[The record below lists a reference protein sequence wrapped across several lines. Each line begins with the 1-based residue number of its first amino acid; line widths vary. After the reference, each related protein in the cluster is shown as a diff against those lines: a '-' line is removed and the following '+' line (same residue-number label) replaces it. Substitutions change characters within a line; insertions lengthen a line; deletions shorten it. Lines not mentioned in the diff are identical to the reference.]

1 MRIKRWGKQSRRIKN
16 VVTCGEPE
24 IVLMELE
31 TENLNPDVYRY
42 RTEWGINIVYY
53 IFNFQLMEEL
63 IFQPIYLNNSD
74 IFYFG
79 MTENELFQKVLKNT
93 VIMTQ
98 PRIMLFPEYLKDLER
113 VCERSLIPVIREL
126 ISVMVKIEN
135 KSKQLWCVSNILG
148 ERGAVGGFYKRLL
161 RKFCMTH
168 NCNRLLVGFSNNDY
182 ALLTMVN
189 ENTVMAIRQLID
201 GVGSVRS
208 DTGKITQRKLL
219 IYDYGKDSLEEFEEM
234 DFV

>member
-1 MRIKRWGKQSRRIKN
+1 MRIKRWGNQPRRIKN
-16 VVTCGEPE
+16 MVTCKELE
-24 IVLMELE
+24 VVLMELE
-31 TENLNPDVYRY
+31 TENLNPDIYRY
-42 RTEWGINIVYY
+42 RTEWGINVVYY
-53 IFNFQLMEEL
+53 IFDFQLMDEL

-98 PRIMLFPEYLKDLER
+98 PRIMLFPEYLEDLER
-113 VCERSLIPVIREL
+113 VCERSLIPVIKRL
-126 ISVMVKIEN
+126 VAVMRKIEN
-135 KSKQLWCVSNILG
+135 KNKRLWCVTNILG

-161 RKFCMTH
+161 RKFCMAH
-168 NCNRLLVGFSNNDY
+168 DCRQLLVGFSNNDY
-182 ALLTMVN
+182 ALLCMVN
-189 ENTVMAIRQLID
+189 ENTIMAIRELLD

-208 DTGKITQRKLL
+208 DSGKIIQRQLL
-219 IYDYGKDSLEEFEEM
+219 IYDYGKDSLEELEKM

>member
-42 RTEWGINIVYY
+42 RTEWGINVVYY

-79 MTENELFQKVLKNT
+79 MTENELFKKVLKNT
-93 VIMTQ
+93 IIMTQ

-161 RKFCMTH
+161 RKFCMAH

-234 DFV
+234 DLV

>member
-79 MTENELFQKVLKNT
+79 MTENELFKKVLKNT
-93 VIMTQ
+93 IIMTQ

-148 ERGAVGGFYKRLL
+148 ERGAVGGFYKRSL
-161 RKFCMTH
+161 RKFCMAH
-168 NCNRLLVGFSNNDY
+168 DCRHLLVGFSNNDY
-182 ALLTMVN
+182 ALLSMVN
-189 ENTVMAIRQLID
+189 ENTIMTIRELLD

-208 DTGKITQRKLL
+208 DSGKIIQRQLL
-219 IYDYGKDSLEEFEEM
+219 IYDYRKDSLEELEKM

>member
-42 RTEWGINIVYY
+42 RTEWGINVVYY

-93 VIMTQ
+93 IIMTQ
-98 PRIMLFPEYLKDLER
+98 PRIILFPEYLKDLER

-126 ISVMVKIEN
+126 ISVMGKIEN

-161 RKFCMTH
+161 RKFCMAH
-168 NCNRLLVGFSNNDY
+168 DCNRLLVGFSNNDY

>member
-42 RTEWGINIVYY
+42 RTEWGINVVYY

-79 MTENELFQKVLKNT
+79 MTENELFKKVLKNT
-93 VIMTQ
+93 IIMTQ
-98 PRIMLFPEYLKDLER
+98 PRVMLFPEYLKDLER

-161 RKFCMTH
+161 RKFCMAH

-219 IYDYGKDSLEEFEEM
+219 IYDYGKDSLEEFEEK
-234 DFV
+234 DLV

>member
-1 MRIKRWGKQSRRIKN
+1 MRIKRWGNQSKRIKN
-16 VVTCGEPE
+16 IVTCKELE

-31 TENLNPDVYRY
+31 TENINPDVYRY
-42 RTEWGINIVYY
+42 RTEWGINVVYY
-53 IFNFQLMEEL
+53 IFDFQLMDEL

-98 PRIMLFPEYLKDLER
+98 PRIMLFPEYLEDLER
-113 VCERSLIPVIREL
+113 VCERSLIPVIKRL
-126 ISVMVKIEN
+126 VAVMRKIEN
-135 KSKQLWCVSNILG
+135 KNKRLWCVTNILG
-148 ERGAVGGFYKRLL
+148 ERGAVGGFYKRSL
-161 RKFCMTH
+161 RKFCMAH
-168 NCNRLLVGFSNNDY
+168 DCRHLLVGFSNNDY
-182 ALLTMVN
+182 ALLSMVN
-189 ENTVMAIRQLID
+189 ENSIMAIRELLD

-208 DTGKITQRKLL
+208 DSGKIIQRQLL
-219 IYDYGKDSLEEFEEM
+219 IYDYGKDSFEEFEEM

>member
-1 MRIKRWGKQSRRIKN
+1 MRIKRWGNQPKRIKN
-16 VVTCGEPE
+16 IVTCKELE

-31 TENLNPDVYRY
+31 TENINPDVYRY
-42 RTEWGINIVYY
+42 RTEWGINVVYY
-53 IFNFQLMEEL
+53 IFDFQLMDEL

-98 PRIMLFPEYLKDLER
+98 PRIMLFPEYLEDLER
-113 VCERSLIPVIREL
+113 VCERSLIPVIKRL
-126 ISVMVKIEN
+126 VAVMRKIEN
-135 KSKQLWCVSNILG
+135 KNKRLWCVTNILG
-148 ERGAVGGFYKRLL
+148 ERGAVGGFYKRSL
-161 RKFCMTH
+161 RKFCMAH
-168 NCNRLLVGFSNNDY
+168 DCRHLLVGFSNNDY
-182 ALLTMVN
+182 ALLSMVN
-189 ENTVMAIRQLID
+189 ENSIMAIRELLD

-208 DTGKITQRKLL
+208 DSGKIIQRQLL
-219 IYDYGKDSLEEFEEM
+219 IYDYGKDSFEEFEEM

>member
-42 RTEWGINIVYY
+42 RTEWGINVVYY

-93 VIMTQ
+93 IIMTQ
-98 PRIMLFPEYLKDLER
+98 PRIILFPEYLKDLER
-113 VCERSLIPVIREL
+113 VCERSMIPVIREL
-126 ISVMVKIEN
+126 ISVMGKIEN

-161 RKFCMTH
+161 RKFCMAH
-168 NCNRLLVGFSNNDY
+168 NCKCLLVGFSNNDY

>member
-1 MRIKRWGKQSRRIKN
+1 MKIKRWGKHSRNIKG

-31 TENLNPDVYRY
+31 TEKLNPDVYRY
-42 RTEWGINIVYY
+42 RTKWGINVVYY
-53 IFNFQLMEEL
+53 IFDFQLMDEL
-63 IFQPIYLNNSD
+63 IFQPIYLNYTD

-113 VCERSLIPVIREL
+113 VCDRSMIPVIREL
-126 ISVMVKIEN
+126 IRVMGKIEN
-135 KSKQLWCVSNILG
+135 NNRQLWCIANILG
-148 ERGAVGGFYKRLL
+148 ECGAVGGFYKRLL
-161 RKFCMTH
+161 RKFSMAHDCRH
-168 NCNRLLVGFSNNDY
+168 ILVGFSNNDY
-182 ALLTMVN
+182 DLLSMVN
-189 ENTVMAIRQLID
+189 ENTIMAIRQLID

-208 DTGKITQRKLL
+208 DTGKIMQRKLL
-219 IYDYGKDSLEEFEEM
+219 IYDYGNDSLEDFEEK

>member
-1 MRIKRWGKQSRRIKN
+1 
-16 VVTCGEPE
+16 
-24 IVLMELE
+24 MELE

-79 MTENELFQKVLKNT
+79 MTENELFKKVLKNT
-93 VIMTQ
+93 IIMTQ

-148 ERGAVGGFYKRLL
+148 ERGAVGGFYKRSL
-161 RKFCMTH
+161 RKFCMAH
-168 NCNRLLVGFSNNDY
+168 DCRHLLVGFSNNDY
-182 ALLTMVN
+182 ALLSMVN
-189 ENTVMAIRQLID
+189 ENTIMTIRELLD

-208 DTGKITQRKLL
+208 DSGKIIQRQLL
-219 IYDYGKDSLEEFEEM
+219 IYDYRKDSLEELEKM

>member
-98 PRIMLFPEYLKDLER
+98 PRIMLFPEYLEDLKR
-113 VCERSLIPVIREL
+113 VCERSLIPVFKRL
-126 ISVMVKIEN
+126 ATVMRKIEN
-135 KSKQLWCVSNILG
+135 KNKRLWCVTNILG

-161 RKFCMTH
+161 RKFCMTCDCRH
-168 NCNRLLVGFSNNDY
+168 LLVGFSNNDY
-182 ALLTMVN
+182 ALLSMVN
-189 ENTVMAIRQLID
+189 ENTIMTIRELLD

-208 DTGKITQRKLL
+208 DSGKIIQRQLL
-219 IYDYGKDSLEEFEEM
+219 IYDYRKDSLEELEKM

>member
-1 MRIKRWGKQSRRIKN
+1 MKIKRWGKHSRNIKG

-31 TENLNPDVYRY
+31 TEKLNPDVYRY
-42 RTEWGINIVYY
+42 RTKWGINVVYY
-53 IFNFQLMEEL
+53 IFDFQLMDEL
-63 IFQPIYLNNSD
+63 IFQPIYLNYTD

-113 VCERSLIPVIREL
+113 VCDRSMIPVIREL
-126 ISVMVKIEN
+126 IRVMGKIEN
-135 KSKQLWCVSNILG
+135 KNRQLWCIANILG

-161 RKFCMTH
+161 RKFCMAH
-168 NCNRLLVGFSNNDY
+168 GCMHLLVGFSNNDY
-182 ALLTMVN
+182 ALLSMVN
-189 ENTVMAIRQLID
+189 ENTIMAIRQLID

-208 DTGKITQRKLL
+208 DTGKIMQRKLL
-219 IYDYGKDSLEEFEEM
+219 IYDYGKDSLEDFEEK

>member
-1 MRIKRWGKQSRRIKN
+1 
-16 VVTCGEPE
+16 
-24 IVLMELE
+24 
-31 TENLNPDVYRY
+31 
-42 RTEWGINIVYY
+42 
-53 IFNFQLMEEL
+53 
-63 IFQPIYLNNSD
+63 
-74 IFYFG
+74 
-79 MTENELFQKVLKNT
+79 
-93 VIMTQ
+93 
-98 PRIMLFPEYLKDLER
+98 
-113 VCERSLIPVIREL
+113 
-126 ISVMVKIEN
+126 
-135 KSKQLWCVSNILG
+135 
-148 ERGAVGGFYKRLL
+148 
-161 RKFCMTH
+161 MTH

>member
-1 MRIKRWGKQSRRIKN
+1 MRIKRWGNQPKRIKN
-16 VVTCGEPE
+16 IVTCKELE

-31 TENLNPDVYRY
+31 TENINPDVYRY
-42 RTEWGINIVYY
+42 RTEWGINVVYY
-53 IFNFQLMEEL
+53 IFDFQLMDEL

-98 PRIMLFPEYLKDLER
+98 PRIMLFPEYLEDLER
-113 VCERSLIPVIREL
+113 VCERSLIPVIKRL
-126 ISVMVKIEN
+126 VAVMRKIEN
-135 KSKQLWCVSNILG
+135 KNKRLWCVTNILG
-148 ERGAVGGFYKRLL
+148 ERGAVGGFYKRSL

-168 NCNRLLVGFSNNDY
+168 DCRHLLVGFSNNDY
-182 ALLTMVN
+182 ALLSMVN
-189 ENTVMAIRQLID
+189 ENSIMAIRELLD

-208 DTGKITQRKLL
+208 DSGKIIQRQLL
-219 IYDYGKDSLEEFEEM
+219 IYDYGKDSFEEFEEM

>member
-1 MRIKRWGKQSRRIKN
+1 MRIKRWGNQSKRIKDI
-16 VVTCGEPE
+16 VTCKELE
-24 IVLMELE
+24 VVLMELE

-42 RTEWGINIVYY
+42 RTEWGINVVYY
-53 IFNFQLMEEL
+53 IFDFQLMDEL

-98 PRIMLFPEYLKDLER
+98 PRIMLFSEYLEDLER
-113 VCERSLIPVIREL
+113 VCERSLIPVIKEL
-126 ISVMVKIEN
+126 ISIMGKIEN
-135 KSKQLWCVSNILG
+135 KNKQLWCVTNILG

-161 RKFCMTH
+161 RKFCMAH
-168 NCNRLLVGFSNNDY
+168 DCRQLLVGISNNDY
-182 ALLTMVN
+182 AFLSMVN
-189 ENTVMAIRQLID
+189 EKTVMAIRELID
-201 GVGSVRS
+201 GVRSVRS
-208 DTGKITQRKLL
+208 DTGKTIGKKLL
-219 IYDYGKDSLEEFEEM
+219 IYDYGKDSLEEFEEI

>member
-42 RTEWGINIVYY
+42 RTEWGINVVYY

-79 MTENELFQKVLKNT
+79 MTENELFKKVLKNT
-93 VIMTQ
+93 IIMTQ
-98 PRIMLFPEYLKDLER
+98 PRIILFPEYLKDLER
-113 VCERSLIPVIREL
+113 VCERSMIPVIREL
-126 ISVMVKIEN
+126 ISVMGKIEN
-135 KSKQLWCVSNILG
+135 KNKQLWCVSNILG

-161 RKFCMTH
+161 RKFCMAH
-168 NCNRLLVGFSNNDY
+168 DCKRLLVGFSNNDY

-219 IYDYGKDSLEEFEEM
+219 IYDYVKDSLEEFEEM

>member
-1 MRIKRWGKQSRRIKN
+1 MRIKRWGNQPKRIKN
-16 VVTCGEPE
+16 IVTCKELE

-31 TENLNPDVYRY
+31 TENINPDVYRY
-42 RTEWGINIVYY
+42 RTEWGINVVYY
-53 IFNFQLMEEL
+53 IFDFQLMDEL

-98 PRIMLFPEYLKDLER
+98 PRIMLFPEYLEDLEQ
-113 VCERSLIPVIREL
+113 VCERSLIPVIKRL
-126 ISVMVKIEN
+126 ATVMRKIEN
-135 KSKQLWCVSNILG
+135 KNKRLWCVTNILG

-168 NCNRLLVGFSNNDY
+168 DCRHLLVGFSNNDY
-182 ALLTMVN
+182 ALLSMVN
-189 ENTVMAIRQLID
+189 ENSIMAIRELLD

-208 DTGKITQRKLL
+208 DSGKIIQRQLL

>member
-42 RTEWGINIVYY
+42 RTEWGINVVYY

-79 MTENELFQKVLKNT
+79 MTENELFKKVLKNT
-93 VIMTQ
+93 IIMTQ

-161 RKFCMTH
+161 RKFCMAH

-208 DTGKITQRKLL
+208 DTVNITH
-219 IYDYGKDSLEEFEEM
+219 
-234 DFV
+234 